1 MKKFIIILLL
11 SITAMSCNKVACD
24 SSRVKKAALRMF
36 ETEVK
41 VQLAYNKYYTKVIS
55 PFENTAQ
62 GQLLLTLSLMGN
74 EPINI
79 EEEKADAIIAF
90 RQLSKGETIEDV
102 EKYQS
107 YFHYADSIMNRGEIN
122 LEIIMT
128 TATNPELEKCEC
140 EASLV
145 FDPDIDIESIDV
157 AYDVQKASDGEIY
170 VTIYF

>member
-1 MKKFIIILLL
+1 MKKIILILFL

-36 ETEVK
+36 ETEIK

-55 PFENTAQ
+55 PFESTQ

-74 EPINI
+74 NPINL
-79 EEEKADAIIAF
+79 EQEKADAIIAF

-107 YFHYADSIMNRGEIN
+107 YFHYADSIMKQGEIN

-157 AYDVQKASDGEIY
+157 SYDVQKASDGEIY

>member
-1 MKKFIIILLL
+1 MKKIILILFL

-36 ETEVK
+36 ETEIK

-55 PFENTAQ
+55 PFESTQ

-74 EPINI
+74 NPINL
-79 EEEKADAIIAF
+79 EEEKVDAITAF
-90 RQLSKGETIEDV
+90 RHLAKGETVEEV
-102 EKYQS
+102 EKYQK
-107 YFHYADSIMNRGEIN
+107 YFHYADSIMNRGDIS

-128 TATNPELEKCEC
+128 TATQPELKKCEC

-145 FDPDIDIESIDV
+145 FDPEIDIENIDV
-157 AYDVQKASDGEIY
+157 SYDVQKASDGEIY